1 MPRSGELNSSHI
13 QMSNIQ
19 NKNINVKKK
28 ALRDSMDSNR
38 MHVQQP
44 EEICEQKYCMI
55 PGKRT
60 QPKRLKQISKEKS
73 LFSPK
78 VEMILIGQNRKQN
91 NSRGSHLR

>member
-19 NKNINVKKK
+19 NKNMNVKKR

-55 PGKRT
+55 PGKST
-60 QPKRLKQISKEKS
+60 QPKRLKQS
-73 LFSPK
+73 
-78 VEMILIGQNRKQN
+78 
-91 NSRGSHLR
+91 